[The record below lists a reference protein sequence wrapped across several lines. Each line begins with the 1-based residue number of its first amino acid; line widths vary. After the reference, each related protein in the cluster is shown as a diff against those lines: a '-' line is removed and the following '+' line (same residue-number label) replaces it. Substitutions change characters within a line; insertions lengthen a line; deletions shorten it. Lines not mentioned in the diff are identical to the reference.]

1 MFNLVPHPPI
11 YLAEIRP
18 TDVWILLAVGALW
31 EAVSRLALLMVKRK
45 PYALLRKQGQL
56 VAYQKET
63 NLKRNMGPS
72 HFVETSKLERKVLA
86 LEKEL
91 QEIYAQ
97 RQQQAQRMEQT
108 YVKYGNYAV
117 ILLVWII
124 YYNVPLVTIEGLEGS
139 SNNNEILG
147 EDFTSADSYLKVI
160 LFPISVVGFG
170 IRLSK
175 WALPK
180 EVAHCSIGALIVMWS
195 SQVVMGRLMDAVEA
209 LVL

>member
-18 TDVWILLAVGALW
+18 TDVWILLAIGALW
-31 EAVSRLALLMVKRK
+31 EAVSRVALLLVKRK
-45 PYALLRKQGQL
+45 PYSLLQKQGQL
-56 VAYQKET
+56 VALQKET
-63 NLKRNMGPS
+63 SLKRNMGPS
-72 HFVETSKLERKVLA
+72 HFVVTSKLERKVLA

-97 RQQQAQRMEQT
+97 RQQQVQRMEQT

-124 YYNVPLVTIEGLEGS
+124 YYGVPLVTIEGLEGS
-139 SNNNEILG
+139 SANDILG

-170 IRLSK
+170 IRLYK

-195 SQVVMGRLMDAVEA
+195 SQVVMGKLMDAE
-209 LVL
+209 LN

>member
-18 TDVWILLAVGALW
+18 TDVWILLAIGALW
-31 EAVSRLALLMVKRK
+31 EAVSRVALLLVKRK
-45 PYALLRKQGQL
+45 PYSLLQKQGQL
-56 VAYQKET
+56 VALQKET
-63 NLKRNMGPS
+63 SLKRNMGPS

-97 RQQQAQRMEQT
+97 RQQQVQRMEQT

-124 YYNVPLVTIEGLEGS
+124 YYGVPLVTIEGLEGS
-139 SNNNEILG
+139 SANDILG

-195 SQVVMGRLMDAVEA
+195 SQVVMGKLMDAVEA
-209 LVL
+209 LML